1 MRLEFS
7 PLAESD
13 LEAIG
18 DYIAMDSP
26 ANAVRFIDGLQDQC
40 EKIARAPM
48 GYVARPELA
57 VDLRSCAHGRYVI
70 FFRPSATLVRIER
83 ILHSALDIR
92 AEWVPDGDRPEN

>member
-26 ANAVRFIDGLQDQC
+26 ANAVRFIDGLRDQC

-57 VDLRSCAHGRYVI
+57 LDLRVAPMAGMSS
-70 FFRPSATLVRIER
+70 FFGQPTR
-83 ILHSALDIR
+83 
-92 AEWVPDGDRPEN
+92 WFG